1 MCRSDLTLDRTGIQ
15 LLVCPGVFRMPENAV
30 DGALSQSGAGK
41 AARSA
46 GNRASVAATGSGA
59 NTNRDGIADCS

>member
-1 MCRSDLTLDRTGIQ
+1 
-15 LLVCPGVFRMPENAV
+15 MPENAV
-30 DGALSQSGAGK
+30 DGALSLSGAGK